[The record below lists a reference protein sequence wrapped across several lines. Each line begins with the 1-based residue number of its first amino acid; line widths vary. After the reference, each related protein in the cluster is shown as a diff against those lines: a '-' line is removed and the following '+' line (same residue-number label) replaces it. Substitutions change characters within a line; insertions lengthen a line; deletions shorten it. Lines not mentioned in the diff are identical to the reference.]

1 MDRLPRGLGGVAHA
15 ATCHPHGPMHS
26 LPLSNSPPPSTCCQ
40 GHEQG
45 LHPTWS
51 PGGSRDHHIST
62 QGLASPC
69 PESSGPTPL
78 CPFFPSMAS
87 PPDSFPSPLCA
98 HRGLSKMVPESP
110 GPHLD
115 CPLPGHAPRARPHP
129 QHTCS
134 RPAGHTLLCAHSPRA
149 ARRRCTQ
156 ALPGPSARESWRP
169 PTWPLAT
176 PALPPWSHQPQPH
189 PEWAPPVTDTQACSG
204 HHLMPRPRVPPT
216 FPSAASHFP
225 HHHPGGP
232 LAKCPKFKWILG
244 PPTAHV
250 LHPPARAQLPPWR
263 TLSPCGCA
271 VWPLWKTRL
280 PPEPPWSP
288 SHRFSKTHCLPAKP
302 VLQPSEEG
310 SQRPGWPVS
319 LGLPGDL
326 PSSMAASALTAVQ
339 VLSCWQ
345 RVPVELPADGR
356 CLLCLGP
363 SCSSGG
369 HAVMSGL
376 GEHHVCP
383 QGSGHAAPPHIPPGN
398 DAAPAP

>member
-1 MDRLPRGLGGVAHA
+1 
-15 ATCHPHGPMHS
+15 
-26 LPLSNSPPPSTCCQ
+26 
-40 GHEQG
+40 
-45 LHPTWS
+45 
-51 PGGSRDHHIST
+51 
-62 QGLASPC
+62 
-69 PESSGPTPL
+69 
-78 CPFFPSMAS
+78 
-87 PPDSFPSPLCA
+87 
-98 HRGLSKMVPESP
+98 
-110 GPHLD
+110 
-115 CPLPGHAPRARPHP
+115 
-129 QHTCS
+129 
-134 RPAGHTLLCAHSPRA
+134 
-149 ARRRCTQ
+149 
-156 ALPGPSARESWRP
+156 
-169 PTWPLAT
+169 
-176 PALPPWSHQPQPH
+176 
-189 PEWAPPVTDTQACSG
+189 
-204 HHLMPRPRVPPT
+204 MPRPRVPPT

-225 HHHPGGP
+225 HHHPGAP

-376 GEHHVCP
+376 GAPRALATLHLPISHLGTTRP
-383 QGSGHAAPPHIPPGN
+383 QPPKARGKTTGLSPL
-398 DAAPAP
+398 PAPGHSSCRYGPGQASPGSHRDPGGWPSASAAGR